1 MKSSIEVLKNV
12 FGYTTFRPGQER
24 VIEQV
29 LKGRNVLAVMP
40 TGAGKSMCYQ
50 IPALVNPGVTLVISP
65 LISLMKDQIDS
76 LKQNGI
82 NAAALN
88 SATPQEEVNPI
99 LRQAY
104 EGKIKLLYITPERL
118 AMDYFRY
125 QLNFLNISLVAVD
138 EAHCISQWGHDFRP
152 AYRQIMEGVKSIK
165 SQPNILAL
173 TATATPSVQK
183 DIADQLKIP
192 AENYV
197 ITSFARPNLS
207 FKVVDNPKNTNLYLL
222 DYIKKHPNQSGIVYA
237 STRKNVEELT
247 DYLAQNGILT
257 ASYHAGL
264 SNKERADVQDAFQFD
279 KVQVIVATNAFGM
292 GIDKRNVRF
301 VIHANSTPNLE
312 SYYQEAGRAGR
323 DGEPCE
329 GILIYHPKDIRL
341 YRWFIEQS
349 DLDDEYQKIQY
360 QKLAAITKYVNT
372 TECLQQFIV
381 RYFGQTCSPCG
392 KCSNCLGTFIEKD
405 ITAESKK
412 IISTIYELD
421 GRFGKNV
428 VADVVTGANNQR
440 MREIRA
446 SNFKNYGS
454 LKLGKRAALDLI
466 NYLISHNYLELTDTQ
481 YPVVHVTNLGW
492 DVLDDK
498 KQVSQKISKNIIK
511 SIQLT
516 NQISE
521 KENNLFLRL
530 KETRLE
536 LAKKQGIPAFYI
548 FSDKSLRDMALQKP
562 KTKTDFL
569 NISGVGQAK
578 LKAYGQIMLDTIR
591 KYLKEEID

>member
-1 MKSSIEVLKNV
+1 MKSLQVLKDV
-12 FGYTTFRPGQER
+12 FGYTTFRPGQEK
-24 VIEQV
+24 VIDLV
-29 LKGRNVLAVMP
+29 LKGENVLAVMP

-50 IPALVNPGVTLVISP
+50 IPALVNSGLTLVISP

-104 EGKIKLLYITPERL
+104 EGKIKLLYVTPERL

-125 QLNFLNISLVAVD
+125 QLNFLDISLVAVD

-152 AYRQIMEGVKSIK
+152 AYRQIMDGVKSIK
-165 SQPNILAL
+165 SNPNILAL

-183 DIADQLKIP
+183 DIAEQLQIP
-192 AENYV
+192 NKNYV

-222 DYIKKHPNQSGIVYA
+222 DYIKKHPNESGIIYA
-237 STRKNVEELT
+237 STRKHVEELT

-264 SNKERADVQDAFQFD
+264 SNEERSDVQDAFQFD

-323 DGEPCE
+323 DGERCE
-329 GILIYHPKDIRL
+329 GIMIYHPKDIRL

-349 DLDDEYQKIQY
+349 DLADEYQKIQY
-360 QKLAAITKYVNT
+360 QKLAMITKYVNT

-381 RYFGQTCSPCG
+381 SYFGQRCEPCG

-405 ITAESKK
+405 ITSESKS

-421 GRFGKNV
+421 GRFGKTV
-428 VADVVTGANNQR
+428 VADVVSGANNQR
-440 MREIRA
+440 MREIDAAHLRH
-446 SNFKNYGS
+446 YGS
-454 LKLGKRAALDLI
+454 LKIGKSRVINLI
-466 NYLISHNYLELTDTQ
+466 NYLISHNYSQLTDSQ

-492 DVLDDK
+492 DVLDNK
-498 KQVSQKISKNIIK
+498 KRVTQKISKKIEK
-511 SIQLT
+511 LSQT
-516 NQISE
+516 YNQIP
-521 KENNLFLRL
+521 KEENDLFVRL
-530 KETRLE
+530 KEVRLD

-548 FSDKSLRDMALQKP
+548 FSDKSLREMALQKP
-562 KTKTDFL
+562 KTQAEFL

-578 LKAYGQIMLDTIR
+578 LKSYGQIMLAAI
-591 KYLKEEID
+591 KNYLKEDAD

>member
-1 MKSSIEVLKNV
+1 MKSLQVLKDV
-12 FGYTTFRPGQER
+12 FGYTTFRPGQEK
-24 VIEQV
+24 VIDLV
-29 LKGRNVLAVMP
+29 LKGENVLAVMP

-50 IPALVNPGVTLVISP
+50 IPALVNSGLTLVISP
-65 LISLMKDQIDS
+65 LISLMKDQSDS

-104 EGKIKLLYITPERL
+104 EGKIKLLYVTPERL

-125 QLNFLNISLVAVD
+125 QLNFLDISLVAVD

-152 AYRQIMEGVKSIK
+152 AYRQIMDGVKSIK
-165 SQPNILAL
+165 SNPNILAL

-183 DIADQLKIP
+183 DIAEQLQIP
-192 AENYV
+192 NKNYV

-222 DYIKKHPNQSGIVYA
+222 DYIKKHPNESGIIYA
-237 STRKNVEELT
+237 STRKHVEELT

-264 SNKERADVQDAFQFD
+264 SNEERSDVQDAFQFD

-323 DGEPCE
+323 DGERCE
-329 GILIYHPKDIRL
+329 GIMIYHPKDIRL

-349 DLDDEYQKIQY
+349 DLADEYQKIQY
-360 QKLAAITKYVNT
+360 QKLAMITKYVNT

-381 RYFGQTCSPCG
+381 SYFGQRCEPCG

-405 ITAESKK
+405 ITSESKS

-421 GRFGKNV
+421 GRFGKTV
-428 VADVVTGANNQR
+428 VADVVSGANNQR
-440 MREIRA
+440 MREIDAAHLRH
-446 SNFKNYGS
+446 YGS
-454 LKLGKRAALDLI
+454 LKIGKSRVINLI
-466 NYLISHNYLELTDTQ
+466 NYLISHNYLQLTDSQ

-492 DVLDDK
+492 DVLDNK
-498 KQVSQKISKNIIK
+498 KRVTQKISKKIEK
-511 SIQLT
+511 LSQT
-516 NQISE
+516 YNQIP
-521 KENNLFLRL
+521 KEENDLFVRL
-530 KETRLE
+530 KEVRLD

-548 FSDKSLRDMALQKP
+548 FSDKSLREMALQKP
-562 KTKTDFL
+562 KTQAEFL

-578 LKAYGQIMLDTIR
+578 LKSYGQIMLAAI
-591 KYLKEEID
+591 KNYLKEDAD

>member
-1 MKSSIEVLKNV
+1 MKSSLEVLKDV
-12 FGYTTFRPGQER
+12 FGYTSFRPGQEE
-24 VIEQV
+24 VINQV
-29 LKGRNVLAVMP
+29 LNRKNILAVMP

-50 IPALVNPGVTLVISP
+50 IPALVNPGLTLVISP

-82 NAAALN
+82 SAAALN
-88 SATPQEEVNPI
+88 SATPQDEVNPI

-104 EGKIKLLYITPERL
+104 EGKIKLLYVTPERL
-118 AMDYFRY
+118 AMEYFRY
-125 QLNFLNISLVAVD
+125 QLNFLDISLVAVD

-152 AYRQIMEGVKSIK
+152 AYRQIMEGVNSIK
-165 SQPNILAL
+165 SKPNILAL

-183 DIADQLKIP
+183 DIAEQLHIP
-192 AENYV
+192 PENYV

-207 FKVVDNPKNTNLYLL
+207 FKVVDNPVNTELYLL
-222 DYIKKHPNQSGIVYA
+222 DYIKKHSKQSGIIYA

-279 KVQVIVATNAFGM
+279 KVQIIVATNAFGM
-292 GIDKRNVRF
+292 GIDKSNVRF

-349 DLDDEYQKIQY
+349 DLDDEYKKIQY
-360 QKLAAITKYVNT
+360 QKLAMITRYVNT

-381 RYFGQTCSPCG
+381 SYFGQNCNPCG

-405 ITAESKK
+405 ITNDSKN
-412 IISTIYELD
+412 IISAIYELD
-421 GRFGKNV
+421 SRFGKTV
-428 VADVVTGANNQR
+428 IADVVTGAKNQR
-440 MREIRA
+440 MNEIHA
-446 SNFKNYGS
+446 QNLKHYDS
-454 LKLGKRAALDLI
+454 LKRSKKSVIDLI
-466 NYLISHNYLELTDTQ
+466 NFLISHNYLTLTDSQ
-481 YPVVHVTNLGW
+481 YPVVHVTNSGW

-498 KQVSQKISKNIIK
+498 KKVIQKTSKNTK
-511 SIQLT
+511 AP
-516 NQISE
+516 
-521 KENNLFLRL
+521 KELLIPL
-530 KETRLE
+530 K
-536 LAKKQGIPAFYI
+536 KKMTYSCA
-548 FSDKSLRDMALQKP
+548 
-562 KTKTDFL
+562 
-569 NISGVGQAK
+569 
-578 LKAYGQIMLDTIR
+578 
-591 KYLKEEID
+591 

>member
-1 MKSSIEVLKNV
+1 MKSLQVLKDV
-12 FGYTTFRPGQER
+12 FGYTTFRPGQEK
-24 VIEQV
+24 VIDLV
-29 LKGRNVLAVMP
+29 LKGENVLAVMP

-50 IPALVNPGVTLVISP
+50 IPALVNFGLTLVISP

-104 EGKIKLLYITPERL
+104 EGKIKLLYVTPERL

-125 QLNFLNISLVAVD
+125 QLNFLDISLVAVD

-152 AYRQIMEGVKSIK
+152 AYRQIMDGVKSIK
-165 SQPNILAL
+165 SNPNILAL

-183 DIADQLKIP
+183 DIAEQLQIP
-192 AENYV
+192 NKNYV

-222 DYIKKHPNQSGIVYA
+222 DYIKKHPNESGIIYA
-237 STRKNVEELT
+237 STRKHVEELT

-264 SNKERADVQDAFQFD
+264 SNEERSDVQDAFQFD

-323 DGEPCE
+323 DGERCE
-329 GILIYHPKDIRL
+329 GIMIYHPKDIRL

-349 DLDDEYQKIQY
+349 DLADEYQKIQY
-360 QKLAAITKYVNT
+360 QKLAMITKYVNT

-381 RYFGQTCSPCG
+381 SYFGQRCEPCG

-405 ITAESKK
+405 ITSESKS

-421 GRFGKNV
+421 GRFGKTV
-428 VADVVTGANNQR
+428 VADVVSGANNQR
-440 MREIRA
+440 MREIDAAHLRH
-446 SNFKNYGS
+446 YGS
-454 LKLGKRAALDLI
+454 LKIGKSRVINLI
-466 NYLISHNYLELTDTQ
+466 NYLISHNYLQLTDSQ

-492 DVLDDK
+492 DVLDNK
-498 KQVSQKISKNIIK
+498 KRVTQKISKKIEK
-511 SIQLT
+511 LSQT
-516 NQISE
+516 YNQIP
-521 KENNLFLRL
+521 KEENDLFVRL
-530 KETRLE
+530 KEVRLD

-548 FSDKSLRDMALQKP
+548 FSDKSLREMALQKP
-562 KTKTDFL
+562 KTQAEFL

-578 LKAYGQIMLDTIR
+578 LKSYGQIMLAAI
-591 KYLKEEID
+591 KNYLKEDAD

>member
-1 MKSSIEVLKNV
+1 MKSLQVLKDV
-12 FGYTTFRPGQER
+12 FGYTTFRPGQEK
-24 VIEQV
+24 VIDLV
-29 LKGRNVLAVMP
+29 LKGENVLAVMP

-50 IPALVNPGVTLVISP
+50 IPALVNSGLTLVISP

-104 EGKIKLLYITPERL
+104 EGKIKLLYVTPERL
-118 AMDYFRY
+118 TMDYFRY
-125 QLNFLNISLVAVD
+125 QLNFLDISLVAVD

-152 AYRQIMEGVKSIK
+152 AYRQIMDGVKSIK
-165 SQPNILAL
+165 SNPNILAL

-183 DIADQLKIP
+183 DIAEQLQIP
-192 AENYV
+192 NKNYV

-222 DYIKKHPNQSGIVYA
+222 DYIKKHPNESGIIYA
-237 STRKNVEELT
+237 STRKHVEELT

-264 SNKERADVQDAFQFD
+264 SNEERSDVQDAFQFD

-312 SYYQEAGRAGR
+312 SYYREAGRAGR
-323 DGEPCE
+323 DGERCE
-329 GILIYHPKDIRL
+329 GIMIYHPKDIRL
-341 YRWFIEQS
+341 YRCFIEQS
-349 DLDDEYQKIQY
+349 DLADEYQKIQY
-360 QKLAAITKYVNT
+360 QKLAMITKYVNT

-381 RYFGQTCSPCG
+381 SYFGQRCEPCG

-405 ITAESKK
+405 ITSESKS

-421 GRFGKNV
+421 GRFGKTV
-428 VADVVTGANNQR
+428 VADVVLGANNQR
-440 MREIRA
+440 MREIDAAHLRH
-446 SNFKNYGS
+446 YGS
-454 LKLGKRAALDLI
+454 LKIGKSRVINLI
-466 NYLISHNYLELTDTQ
+466 NYLISHNYLQLTDSQ

-492 DVLDDK
+492 DVLDNK
-498 KQVSQKISKNIIK
+498 KRVTQKISKKIEK
-511 SIQLT
+511 LSQT
-516 NQISE
+516 YNQIP
-521 KENNLFLRL
+521 KEENDLFVRL
-530 KETRLE
+530 KEVRLD

-548 FSDKSLRDMALQKP
+548 FSDKSLREMALQKP
-562 KTKTDFL
+562 KTQAEFL

-578 LKAYGQIMLDTIR
+578 LKSYGQIMLAAI
-591 KYLKEEID
+591 KNYLKEDAD

>member
-1 MKSSIEVLKNV
+1 MKSLQVLKDV
-12 FGYTTFRPGQER
+12 FGYTTFRPGQEK
-24 VIEQV
+24 VIDLV
-29 LKGRNVLAVMP
+29 LKGENVLAVMP

-50 IPALVNPGVTLVISP
+50 ITALVNSGLTLVISP

-88 SATPQEEVNPI
+88 SVTPQEEVNPI

-104 EGKIKLLYITPERL
+104 EGKIKLLYVTPERL

-125 QLNFLNISLVAVD
+125 QLNFLDISLVAVD

-152 AYRQIMEGVKSIK
+152 AYRQIMDGVKSIK
-165 SQPNILAL
+165 SNPNILAL

-183 DIADQLKIP
+183 DIAEQLQIP
-192 AENYV
+192 NKNYV

-222 DYIKKHPNQSGIVYA
+222 DYIKKHPNESGIIYA
-237 STRKNVEELT
+237 STRKHVEELT

-264 SNKERADVQDAFQFD
+264 SNEERSDVQDAFQFD

-323 DGEPCE
+323 DGERCE
-329 GILIYHPKDIRL
+329 GIMIYHPKDIRL

-349 DLDDEYQKIQY
+349 DLADEYQKIQY
-360 QKLAAITKYVNT
+360 QKLAMITKYVNT

-381 RYFGQTCSPCG
+381 SYFGQRCEPCG

-405 ITAESKK
+405 ITSESKS

-421 GRFGKNV
+421 GRFGKTV
-428 VADVVTGANNQR
+428 VADVVSGANNQR
-440 MREIRA
+440 MREIDAAHLRH
-446 SNFKNYGS
+446 YGS
-454 LKLGKRAALDLI
+454 LKIGKSRVINLI
-466 NYLISHNYLELTDTQ
+466 NYLISHNYLQLTDSQ

-492 DVLDDK
+492 DVLDNK
-498 KQVSQKISKNIIK
+498 KRVTQKISKKIEK
-511 SIQLT
+511 LSQT
-516 NQISE
+516 YNQIP
-521 KENNLFLRL
+521 KEENDLFVRL
-530 KETRLE
+530 KEVRLD

-548 FSDKSLRDMALQKP
+548 FSDKSLREMALQKP
-562 KTKTDFL
+562 KTQAEFL

-578 LKAYGQIMLDTIR
+578 LKSYGQIMLAAI
-591 KYLKEEID
+591 KNYLKEDAD

>member
-1 MKSSIEVLKNV
+1 MKSLQVLKDV
-12 FGYTTFRPGQER
+12 FGYTTFRPGQEK
-24 VIEQV
+24 VIDLV
-29 LKGRNVLAVMP
+29 LKGENVLAVMP

-50 IPALVNPGVTLVISP
+50 IPALVNTGLTLVISP

-104 EGKIKLLYITPERL
+104 EGKIKLLYVTPERL

-125 QLNFLNISLVAVD
+125 QLNFLDISLVAVD

-152 AYRQIMEGVKSIK
+152 AYRQIMDGVKSIK
-165 SQPNILAL
+165 SNPNILAL

-183 DIADQLKIP
+183 DIAEQLQIP
-192 AENYV
+192 NKNYV

-222 DYIKKHPNQSGIVYA
+222 DYIKKHPNESGIIYA
-237 STRKNVEELT
+237 STRKHVEELT

-264 SNKERADVQDAFQFD
+264 SNEERSDVQDAFQFD

-323 DGEPCE
+323 DGERCE

-349 DLDDEYQKIQY
+349 DLADEYQKIQY
-360 QKLAAITKYVNT
+360 QKLAMITKYVNT

-381 RYFGQTCSPCG
+381 SYFGQRCDPCG
-392 KCSNCLGTFIEKD
+392 KCSNCLGSFIEKD
-405 ITAESKK
+405 ITSESKS
-412 IISTIYELD
+412 IIATIYELD
-421 GRFGKNV
+421 GRFGKTV
-428 VADVVTGANNQR
+428 VADVVSGANNQR
-440 MREIRA
+440 MREIDAAHLRH
-446 SNFKNYGS
+446 YGS
-454 LKLGKRAALDLI
+454 LKIGKSRVINLI
-466 NYLISHNYLELTDTQ
+466 NYLISHNYLQLTDSQ

-492 DVLDDK
+492 DVLDNK
-498 KQVSQKISKNIIK
+498 KRVTQKISKKIEK
-511 SIQLT
+511 LSQT
-516 NQISE
+516 YNQIP
-521 KENNLFLRL
+521 KEENDLFVRL
-530 KETRLE
+530 KEVRLD
-536 LAKKQGIPAFYI
+536 LAKKQGILAFYI
-548 FSDKSLRDMALQKP
+548 FSDKSLREMALQKP
-562 KTKTDFL
+562 KTKAEFL

-578 LKAYGQIMLDTIR
+578 LKSYGQIMLAAI
-591 KYLKEEID
+591 KNYLKEDAD

>member
-1 MKSSIEVLKNV
+1 MKSLQVLKDV
-12 FGYTTFRPGQER
+12 FGYTTFRPGQEK
-24 VIEQV
+24 VVDLV
-29 LKGRNVLAVMP
+29 LKGENVLAVMP

-50 IPALVNPGVTLVISP
+50 IPALVNSGLTLVISP

-104 EGKIKLLYITPERL
+104 EGKIKLLYVTPERL

-125 QLNFLNISLVAVD
+125 QLNFLDISLVAVD

-152 AYRQIMEGVKSIK
+152 AYRQIMDGVKSIK
-165 SQPNILAL
+165 SNPNILAL

-183 DIADQLKIP
+183 DIAEQLQIP
-192 AENYV
+192 NKNYV

-222 DYIKKHPNQSGIVYA
+222 DYIKKHPNESGIIYA
-237 STRKNVEELT
+237 STRKHVEELT

-264 SNKERADVQDAFQFD
+264 SNEERSDVQDAFQFD

-323 DGEPCE
+323 DGERCE
-329 GILIYHPKDIRL
+329 GIMIYHPKDIRL

-349 DLDDEYQKIQY
+349 DLADEYQKIQY
-360 QKLAAITKYVNT
+360 QKLAMITKYVNT

-381 RYFGQTCSPCG
+381 SYFGQRCEPCG

-405 ITAESKK
+405 ITSESKS

-421 GRFGKNV
+421 GRFGKTV
-428 VADVVTGANNQR
+428 VADVVSGANNQR
-440 MREIRA
+440 MREIDAAHLRH
-446 SNFKNYGS
+446 YGS
-454 LKLGKRAALDLI
+454 LKIGKSRVINLI
-466 NYLISHNYLELTDTQ
+466 NYLISHNYLQLTDSQ

-492 DVLDDK
+492 DVLDNK
-498 KQVSQKISKNIIK
+498 KRVTQKISKKIEK
-511 SIQLT
+511 LSQT
-516 NQISE
+516 YNQIP
-521 KENNLFLRL
+521 KEENDLFVRL
-530 KETRLE
+530 KEVRLD

-548 FSDKSLRDMALQKP
+548 FSDKSLREMALQKP
-562 KTKTDFL
+562 KTQAEFL

-578 LKAYGQIMLDTIR
+578 LKSYGQIMLAAI
-591 KYLKEEID
+591 KNYLKEDAD

>member
-1 MKSSIEVLKNV
+1 MKSLQVLKDV
-12 FGYTTFRPGQER
+12 FGYTTFRPGQEK
-24 VIEQV
+24 VIDLV
-29 LKGRNVLAVMP
+29 LKGENVLAVMP

-50 IPALVNPGVTLVISP
+50 IPALVNSGLTLVISP

-104 EGKIKLLYITPERL
+104 EGKIKLLYVTPERL

-125 QLNFLNISLVAVD
+125 QLNFLDISLVAVD

-152 AYRQIMEGVKSIK
+152 AYRQIMDGVKSIK
-165 SQPNILAL
+165 SNPNILAL

-183 DIADQLKIP
+183 DIAEQLQIP
-192 AENYV
+192 NKNYV

-222 DYIKKHPNQSGIVYA
+222 DYIKKHPNESGIIYA
-237 STRKNVEELT
+237 STRKHVEELT

-264 SNKERADVQDAFQFD
+264 SNEERSDVQDAFQFD

-323 DGEPCE
+323 DGERCE

-349 DLDDEYQKIQY
+349 DLADEYQKIQY
-360 QKLAAITKYVNT
+360 QKLAMITKYVNT

-381 RYFGQTCSPCG
+381 SYFGQRCDPCG
-392 KCSNCLGTFIEKD
+392 KCSNCLGSFIEKD
-405 ITAESKK
+405 ITSESKS
-412 IISTIYELD
+412 IIATIYELD
-421 GRFGKNV
+421 GRFGKTV
-428 VADVVTGANNQR
+428 VADVVSGANNQR
-440 MREIRA
+440 TREIDAAHLRH
-446 SNFKNYGS
+446 YGS
-454 LKLGKRAALDLI
+454 LKIGKSRVINLI
-466 NYLISHNYLELTDTQ
+466 NYLISHNYLQLTDSQ

-492 DVLDDK
+492 DVLDNK
-498 KQVSQKISKNIIK
+498 KRVTQKISKKIEK
-511 SIQLT
+511 LSQT
-516 NQISE
+516 YNQIP
-521 KENNLFLRL
+521 KEENDLFVRL
-530 KETRLE
+530 KEVRLD

-548 FSDKSLRDMALQKP
+548 FSDKSLREMALQKP
-562 KTKTDFL
+562 KTKAEFL

-578 LKAYGQIMLDTIR
+578 LKSYGQIMLAAI
-591 KYLKEEID
+591 KNYLKEDAD

>member
-1 MKSSIEVLKNV
+1 MKSLQVLKDV
-12 FGYTTFRPGQER
+12 FGYTTFRPGQEK
-24 VIEQV
+24 VIDLV
-29 LKGRNVLAVMP
+29 LKGENVLAVMP

-50 IPALVNPGVTLVISP
+50 IPALVNSGLTLVISP

-104 EGKIKLLYITPERL
+104 EGKIKLLYVTPERL

-125 QLNFLNISLVAVD
+125 QLNFLDISLVAVD

-152 AYRQIMEGVKSIK
+152 AYRQIMDGVKSIK
-165 SQPNILAL
+165 SNPNILAL

-183 DIADQLKIP
+183 DIAEQLQIP
-192 AENYV
+192 NKNYV

-222 DYIKKHPNQSGIVYA
+222 DYIKKHPNESGIIYA
-237 STRKNVEELT
+237 STRKHVEELT

-264 SNKERADVQDAFQFD
+264 SNEERSDVQDAFQFD

-323 DGEPCE
+323 DGERCE
-329 GILIYHPKDIRL
+329 GIMIYHPKDIRL
-341 YRWFIEQS
+341 YRCFIEQS
-349 DLDDEYQKIQY
+349 DLADEYQKIQY
-360 QKLAAITKYVNT
+360 QKLAMITKYVNT

-381 RYFGQTCSPCG
+381 SYFGQRCEPCG

-405 ITAESKK
+405 ITSESKS

-421 GRFGKNV
+421 GRFGKTV
-428 VADVVTGANNQR
+428 VADVVLGANNQR
-440 MREIRA
+440 MREIDAAHLRH
-446 SNFKNYGS
+446 YGS
-454 LKLGKRAALDLI
+454 LKIGKSRVINLI
-466 NYLISHNYLELTDTQ
+466 NYLISHNYLQLTDSQ

-492 DVLDDK
+492 DVLDNK
-498 KQVSQKISKNIIK
+498 KRVTQKISKKIEK
-511 SIQLT
+511 LSQT
-516 NQISE
+516 YNQIP
-521 KENNLFLRL
+521 KEENDLFVRL
-530 KETRLE
+530 KEVRLD

-548 FSDKSLRDMALQKP
+548 FSDKSLREMALQKP
-562 KTKTDFL
+562 KTQAEFL

-578 LKAYGQIMLDTIR
+578 LKAYGQIMLAAI
-591 KYLKEEID
+591 KNYLKEDAD

>member
-1 MKSSIEVLKNV
+1 MKSLQVLKDV
-12 FGYTTFRPGQER
+12 FGYTTFRPGQEK
-24 VIEQV
+24 VIDLV
-29 LKGRNVLAVMP
+29 LKGENVLAVMP

-50 IPALVNPGVTLVISP
+50 IPALVNTGLTLVISP

-104 EGKIKLLYITPERL
+104 EGKIKLLYVTPERL

-125 QLNFLNISLVAVD
+125 QLNFLDISLVAVD

-152 AYRQIMEGVKSIK
+152 AYRQIMDGVKSIK
-165 SQPNILAL
+165 SNPNILAL

-183 DIADQLKIP
+183 DIAEQLQIP
-192 AENYV
+192 NKNYV

-222 DYIKKHPNQSGIVYA
+222 DYIKKHPNESGIIYA
-237 STRKNVEELT
+237 STRKHVEELT

-264 SNKERADVQDAFQFD
+264 SNEERSDVQDAFQFD

-323 DGEPCE
+323 DGERCE

-349 DLDDEYQKIQY
+349 DLADEYQKIQY
-360 QKLAAITKYVNT
+360 QKLAMITKYVNT

-381 RYFGQTCSPCG
+381 SYFGQRCDPCG
-392 KCSNCLGTFIEKD
+392 KCSNCLGSFIEKD
-405 ITAESKK
+405 ITSESKS
-412 IISTIYELD
+412 IIATIYELD
-421 GRFGKNV
+421 GRFGKTV
-428 VADVVTGANNQR
+428 VADVVSGANNQR
-440 MREIRA
+440 TREIDAAHLRH
-446 SNFKNYGS
+446 YGS
-454 LKLGKRAALDLI
+454 LKIGKSRVINLI
-466 NYLISHNYLELTDTQ
+466 NYLISHNYLQLTDSQ

-492 DVLDDK
+492 DVLDNK
-498 KQVSQKISKNIIK
+498 KRVTQKISKKIEK
-511 SIQLT
+511 LSQT
-516 NQISE
+516 YNQIP
-521 KENNLFLRL
+521 KEENDLFVRL
-530 KETRLE
+530 KEVRLD

-548 FSDKSLRDMALQKP
+548 FSDKSLREMALQKP
-562 KTKTDFL
+562 KTKAEFL

-578 LKAYGQIMLDTIR
+578 LKSYGQIMLAAI
-591 KYLKEEID
+591 KNYLKEDAD

>member
-1 MKSSIEVLKNV
+1 MKDV
-12 FGYTTFRPGQER
+12 FGYTTFRPGQEK
-24 VIEQV
+24 VIDLV
-29 LKGRNVLAVMP
+29 LKGENVLAVMP

-50 IPALVNPGVTLVISP
+50 IPALVNSGLTLVISP

-104 EGKIKLLYITPERL
+104 EGKIKLLYVTPERL

-125 QLNFLNISLVAVD
+125 QLNFLDISLVAVD

-152 AYRQIMEGVKSIK
+152 AYRQIMDGVKSIK
-165 SQPNILAL
+165 SNPNILAL

-183 DIADQLKIP
+183 DIAEQLQIP
-192 AENYV
+192 NKNYV

-222 DYIKKHPNQSGIVYA
+222 DYIKKHPNESGIIYA
-237 STRKNVEELT
+237 STRKHVEELT

-264 SNKERADVQDAFQFD
+264 SNEERSDVQDAFQFD

-323 DGEPCE
+323 DGERCE
-329 GILIYHPKDIRL
+329 GIMIYHPKDIRL

-349 DLDDEYQKIQY
+349 DLADEYQKIQY
-360 QKLAAITKYVNT
+360 QKLAMITKYVNT

-381 RYFGQTCSPCG
+381 SYFGQRCEPCG

-405 ITAESKK
+405 ITSESKS

-421 GRFGKNV
+421 GRFGKTV
-428 VADVVTGANNQR
+428 VADVVSGANNQR
-440 MREIRA
+440 MREIDAAHLRH
-446 SNFKNYGS
+446 YGS
-454 LKLGKRAALDLI
+454 LKIGKSRVINLI
-466 NYLISHNYLELTDTQ
+466 NYLISHNYLQLTDSQ

-492 DVLDDK
+492 DVLDNK
-498 KQVSQKISKNIIK
+498 KRVTQKISKKIEK
-511 SIQLT
+511 LSQT
-516 NQISE
+516 YNQIP
-521 KENNLFLRL
+521 KEENDLFVRL
-530 KETRLE
+530 KEVRLD

-548 FSDKSLRDMALQKP
+548 FSDKSLREMALQKP
-562 KTKTDFL
+562 KTQAEFL

-578 LKAYGQIMLDTIR
+578 LKSYGQIMLAAI
-591 KYLKEEID
+591 KNYLKEDAD

>member
-1 MKSSIEVLKNV
+1 MKSLQVLKDV
-12 FGYTTFRPGQER
+12 FGYTTFRPGQEK
-24 VIEQV
+24 VIDLV
-29 LKGRNVLAVMP
+29 LKGENVLAVMP

-50 IPALVNPGVTLVISP
+50 IPALVNSGLTLVISP

-104 EGKIKLLYITPERL
+104 EGKIKLLYVTPERL
-118 AMDYFRY
+118 TMDYFRY
-125 QLNFLNISLVAVD
+125 QLNFLDISLVAVD

-152 AYRQIMEGVKSIK
+152 AYRQIMDGVKSIK
-165 SQPNILAL
+165 SNPNILAL

-183 DIADQLKIP
+183 DIAEQLQIP
-192 AENYV
+192 NKNYV

-222 DYIKKHPNQSGIVYA
+222 DYIKKHPNESGIIYA
-237 STRKNVEELT
+237 STRKHVEELT

-264 SNKERADVQDAFQFD
+264 SNEERSDVQDAFQFD

-323 DGEPCE
+323 DGERCE
-329 GILIYHPKDIRL
+329 GIMIYHPKDIRL
-341 YRWFIEQS
+341 YRCFIEQS
-349 DLDDEYQKIQY
+349 DLADEYQKIQY
-360 QKLAAITKYVNT
+360 QKLAMITKYVNT

-381 RYFGQTCSPCG
+381 SYFGQRCEPCG

-405 ITAESKK
+405 ITSESKS

-421 GRFGKNV
+421 GRFGKTV
-428 VADVVTGANNQR
+428 VADVVLGANNQR
-440 MREIRA
+440 MREIDAAHLRH
-446 SNFKNYGS
+446 YGS
-454 LKLGKRAALDLI
+454 LKIGKSRVINLI
-466 NYLISHNYLELTDTQ
+466 NYLISHNYLQLTDSQ

-492 DVLDDK
+492 DVLDNK
-498 KQVSQKISKNIIK
+498 KRVTQKISKKIEK
-511 SIQLT
+511 LSQT
-516 NQISE
+516 YNQIL
-521 KENNLFLRL
+521 KEENDLFVRL
-530 KETRLE
+530 KEVRLD

-548 FSDKSLRDMALQKP
+548 FSDKSLREMALQKP
-562 KTKTDFL
+562 KTQAEFL

-578 LKAYGQIMLDTIR
+578 LKSYGQIMLAAI
-591 KYLKEEID
+591 KNYLKEDAD

>member
-1 MKSSIEVLKNV
+1 MKSLQVLKDV
-12 FGYTTFRPGQER
+12 FGYTTFRPGQEK
-24 VIEQV
+24 VIDLV
-29 LKGRNVLAVMP
+29 LKGENVLAVMP

-50 IPALVNPGVTLVISP
+50 IPALVNSGLTLVISP

-104 EGKIKLLYITPERL
+104 EGKIKLLYVTPERL

-125 QLNFLNISLVAVD
+125 QLNFLDISLVAVD

-152 AYRQIMEGVKSIK
+152 AYRQIMDGVKSIK
-165 SQPNILAL
+165 SNPNILAL

-183 DIADQLKIP
+183 DIAEQLQIP
-192 AENYV
+192 NKNYV

-222 DYIKKHPNQSGIVYA
+222 DYIKKHPNESGIIYA
-237 STRKNVEELT
+237 STRKHVEELT

-264 SNKERADVQDAFQFD
+264 SNEERSDVQDAFQFD
-279 KVQVIVATNAFGM
+279 KVQVIVATKAFGM

-323 DGEPCE
+323 DGERCE
-329 GILIYHPKDIRL
+329 GIMIYHPKDIRL

-349 DLDDEYQKIQY
+349 DLADEYQKIQY
-360 QKLAAITKYVNT
+360 QKLAMITKYVNT

-381 RYFGQTCSPCG
+381 SYFGQRCEPCG

-405 ITAESKK
+405 ITSESKS

-421 GRFGKNV
+421 GRFGKTV
-428 VADVVTGANNQR
+428 VADVVSGANNQR
-440 MREIRA
+440 MREIDAAHLRH
-446 SNFKNYGS
+446 YGS
-454 LKLGKRAALDLI
+454 LKIGKSRVINLI
-466 NYLISHNYLELTDTQ
+466 NYLISHNYLQLTDSQ

-492 DVLDDK
+492 DVLDNK
-498 KQVSQKISKNIIK
+498 KRVTQKISKKIEK
-511 SIQLT
+511 LSQT
-516 NQISE
+516 YNQIP
-521 KENNLFLRL
+521 KEENDLFVRL
-530 KETRLE
+530 KEVRLD
-536 LAKKQGIPAFYI
+536 LAKKLVSPVF
-548 FSDKSLRDMALQKP
+548 
-562 KTKTDFL
+562 
-569 NISGVGQAK
+569 
-578 LKAYGQIMLDTIR
+578 
-591 KYLKEEID
+591 

>member
-1 MKSSIEVLKNV
+1 MKSLQVLKDV
-12 FGYTTFRPGQER
+12 FGYTTFRPGQEK
-24 VIEQV
+24 VIDLV
-29 LKGRNVLAVMP
+29 LKGKNVLAVMP

-50 IPALVNPGVTLVISP
+50 IPALVNSGLTLVISP

-104 EGKIKLLYITPERL
+104 EGKIKLLYVTPERL

-125 QLNFLNISLVAVD
+125 QLNFLDISLVAVD

-152 AYRQIMEGVKSIK
+152 AYRQIMDGVKSIK
-165 SQPNILAL
+165 SNPNILAL

-183 DIADQLKIP
+183 DIAEQLQIP
-192 AENYV
+192 NKNYV

-222 DYIKKHPNQSGIVYA
+222 DYIKKHPNESGIIYA
-237 STRKNVEELT
+237 STRKHVEELT

-264 SNKERADVQDAFQFD
+264 SNEERSDVQDAFQFD

-323 DGEPCE
+323 DGERCE
-329 GILIYHPKDIRL
+329 GILIYHPKNIRL

-349 DLDDEYQKIQY
+349 DLADEYQKIQY
-360 QKLAAITKYVNT
+360 QKLAMITKYVNT

-381 RYFGQTCSPCG
+381 SYFGQRCDPCG
-392 KCSNCLGTFIEKD
+392 KCSNCLGSFIEKD
-405 ITAESKK
+405 ITSESKS
-412 IISTIYELD
+412 IIATIYELD
-421 GRFGKNV
+421 GRFGKTV
-428 VADVVTGANNQR
+428 VADVVSGANNQR
-440 MREIRA
+440 MREIDAAHLRH
-446 SNFKNYGS
+446 YGS
-454 LKLGKRAALDLI
+454 LKIGKSRVINLI
-466 NYLISHNYLELTDTQ
+466 NYLISHNYLQLTDSQ

-492 DVLDDK
+492 DVLDNK
-498 KQVSQKISKNIIK
+498 KRVTQKISKKIEK
-511 SIQLT
+511 LSQT
-516 NQISE
+516 YNQIP
-521 KENNLFLRL
+521 KEENDLFVRL
-530 KETRLE
+530 KEVRLD

-548 FSDKSLRDMALQKP
+548 FSDKSLREMALQKP
-562 KTKTDFL
+562 KTQAEFL

-578 LKAYGQIMLDTIR
+578 LKFYGQIMLAAI
-591 KYLKEEID
+591 KNYLKEDAD

>member
-1 MKSSIEVLKNV
+1 MKSLQVLKDV
-12 FGYTTFRPGQER
+12 FGYTTFRPGQEK
-24 VIEQV
+24 VIDLV
-29 LKGRNVLAVMP
+29 LKGENVLAVMP

-50 IPALVNPGVTLVISP
+50 IPALVNTGLTLVISP

-104 EGKIKLLYITPERL
+104 EGKIKLLYVTPERL

-125 QLNFLNISLVAVD
+125 QLNFLDISLVAVD

-152 AYRQIMEGVKSIK
+152 AYRQIMDGVKSIK
-165 SQPNILAL
+165 SNPNILAL

-183 DIADQLKIP
+183 DIAEQLQIP
-192 AENYV
+192 NKNYV

-222 DYIKKHPNQSGIVYA
+222 DYIKKQPNESGIIYA
-237 STRKNVEELT
+237 STRKHVEELT

-264 SNKERADVQDAFQFD
+264 SNEERSDVQDAFQFD

-323 DGEPCE
+323 DGERCE

-349 DLDDEYQKIQY
+349 DLADEYQKIQY
-360 QKLAAITKYVNT
+360 QKLAMITKYVNT

-381 RYFGQTCSPCG
+381 SYFGQRCDPCG
-392 KCSNCLGTFIEKD
+392 KCSNCLGSFIEKD
-405 ITAESKK
+405 ITSESKS
-412 IISTIYELD
+412 IIATIYELD
-421 GRFGKNV
+421 GRFGKTV
-428 VADVVTGANNQR
+428 VADVVSGANNQR
-440 MREIRA
+440 MREIDAAHLRH
-446 SNFKNYGS
+446 YGS
-454 LKLGKRAALDLI
+454 LKIGKSRVINLI
-466 NYLISHNYLELTDTQ
+466 NYLISHNYLQLTDSQ

-492 DVLDDK
+492 DVLDNK
-498 KQVSQKISKNIIK
+498 KRVTQKISKKIEK
-511 SIQLT
+511 LSQT
-516 NQISE
+516 YNQIP
-521 KENNLFLRL
+521 KEENDLFVRL
-530 KETRLE
+530 KEVRLD

-548 FSDKSLRDMALQKP
+548 FSDKSLREMALQKP
-562 KTKTDFL
+562 KTKAEFL

-578 LKAYGQIMLDTIR
+578 LKSYGQIMLAAI
-591 KYLKEEID
+591 KNYLKEDAD

>member
-1 MKSSIEVLKNV
+1 MKSLQVLKDV
-12 FGYTTFRPGQER
+12 FGYTTFRPGQEK
-24 VIEQV
+24 VIDLV
-29 LKGRNVLAVMP
+29 LKGKNVLAVMP

-50 IPALVNPGVTLVISP
+50 IPALVNSGLTLVISP

-104 EGKIKLLYITPERL
+104 EGKIKLLYVTPERL

-125 QLNFLNISLVAVD
+125 QLNFLDISLVAVD

-152 AYRQIMEGVKSIK
+152 AYRQIMDGVKSIK
-165 SQPNILAL
+165 SNPNILAL

-183 DIADQLKIP
+183 DIAEQLQIP
-192 AENYV
+192 NKNYV

-222 DYIKKHPNQSGIVYA
+222 DYIKKHPNESGIIYA
-237 STRKNVEELT
+237 STRKHVEELT

-264 SNKERADVQDAFQFD
+264 SNEERSDVQDAFQFD
-279 KVQVIVATNAFGM
+279 KVQVVVATNAFGM

-349 DLDDEYQKIQY
+349 DLADEYQKIQY
-360 QKLAAITKYVNT
+360 QKLAMISKYVNT

-381 RYFGQTCSPCG
+381 SYFGQSCDPCG
-392 KCSNCLGTFIEKD
+392 KCSNCLGSFIEKD
-405 ITAESKK
+405 ITSESKS
-412 IISTIYELD
+412 IIATIYELD
-421 GRFGKNV
+421 GRFGKTV
-428 VADVVTGANNQR
+428 VADVVSGANNQR
-440 MREIRA
+440 MREIDAAHLRH
-446 SNFKNYGS
+446 YGS
-454 LKLGKRAALDLI
+454 LKIGKVINLI
-466 NYLISHNYLELTDTQ
+466 NYLISHNYLQLTDSQ

-492 DVLDDK
+492 DVLDNK
-498 KQVSQKISKNIIK
+498 KRVTQKISKKIEK
-511 SIQLT
+511 LSQT
-516 NQISE
+516 YNQIP
-521 KENNLFLRL
+521 KEENDLFVRL
-530 KETRLE
+530 KEVRLD

-548 FSDKSLRDMALQKP
+548 FSDKSLREMALQKP
-562 KTKTDFL
+562 KTQAEFL

-578 LKAYGQIMLDTIR
+578 LKSYGQIMLAAI
-591 KYLKEEID
+591 KNYLKEDAD

>member
-1 MKSSIEVLKNV
+1 MKSLQVLKDV
-12 FGYTTFRPGQER
+12 FGYTTFRPGQEK
-24 VIEQV
+24 VIDLV
-29 LKGRNVLAVMP
+29 LKGENVLAVMP

-50 IPALVNPGVTLVISP
+50 IPALVNSGLTLVISP

-104 EGKIKLLYITPERL
+104 EGKIKLLYVTPERL

-125 QLNFLNISLVAVD
+125 QLNFLDISLVAVD

-152 AYRQIMEGVKSIK
+152 AYRQIMDGVKSIK
-165 SQPNILAL
+165 SNPNILAL

-183 DIADQLKIP
+183 DIAEQLQIP
-192 AENYV
+192 NKNYV

-222 DYIKKHPNQSGIVYA
+222 DYIKKHPNESGIIYA
-237 STRKNVEELT
+237 STRKHVEELT

-264 SNKERADVQDAFQFD
+264 SNEERSDVQDAFQFD

-323 DGEPCE
+323 DGERCE

-349 DLDDEYQKIQY
+349 DLADEYQKIQY
-360 QKLAAITKYVNT
+360 QKLAMITKYVNT

-381 RYFGQTCSPCG
+381 SYFGQRCDPCG

-405 ITAESKK
+405 ITSESKS

-421 GRFGKNV
+421 GRFGKTV
-428 VADVVTGANNQR
+428 VADVVSGANNQR
-440 MREIRA
+440 MREIDAAHLRH
-446 SNFKNYGS
+446 YGS
-454 LKLGKRAALDLI
+454 LKIGKSRVINLI
-466 NYLISHNYLELTDTQ
+466 NYLISHNYLQLTDSQ

-492 DVLDDK
+492 DVLDNK
-498 KQVSQKISKNIIK
+498 KRVTQKISKKIEK
-511 SIQLT
+511 LSQT
-516 NQISE
+516 YNQIP
-521 KENNLFLRL
+521 KEENDLFVRL
-530 KETRLE
+530 KEVRLD

-548 FSDKSLRDMALQKP
+548 FSDKSLREMALQKP
-562 KTKTDFL
+562 KTQAEFL

-578 LKAYGQIMLDTIR
+578 LKSYGQIMLAAI
-591 KYLKEEID
+591 KNYLKEDAY

>member
-1 MKSSIEVLKNV
+1 MKSLQVLRDV
-12 FGYTTFRPGQER
+12 FGYTTFRPGQEK
-24 VIEQV
+24 VIDLV
-29 LKGRNVLAVMP
+29 LKGENVLAVMP

-50 IPALVNPGVTLVISP
+50 IPALVNSGLTLVISP

-104 EGKIKLLYITPERL
+104 EGKIKLLYVTPERL

-125 QLNFLNISLVAVD
+125 QLNFLDISLVAVD

-152 AYRQIMEGVKSIK
+152 AYRQIMDGVKSIK
-165 SQPNILAL
+165 SNPNILAL

-183 DIADQLKIP
+183 DIAEQLQIP
-192 AENYV
+192 NKNYV

-222 DYIKKHPNQSGIVYA
+222 EYIKKHPNESGIIYA
-237 STRKNVEELT
+237 STRKHVEELT

-264 SNKERADVQDAFQFD
+264 SNEERSDVQDAFQFD

-323 DGEPCE
+323 DGERCE

-349 DLDDEYQKIQY
+349 DLADEYQKIQY
-360 QKLAAITKYVNT
+360 QKLAMITKYVNT

-381 RYFGQTCSPCG
+381 SYFGQSCDPCG

-405 ITAESKK
+405 ITSESKS

-421 GRFGKNV
+421 GRFGKTV
-428 VADVVTGANNQR
+428 VADVVSGANNQR
-440 MREIRA
+440 MREIDA
-446 SNFKNYGS
+446 AHLKHYGS
-454 LKLGKRAALDLI
+454 LKIGKSRVIDLI
-466 NYLISHNYLELTDTQ
+466 NYLISHNYLQLTDSQ

-492 DVLDDK
+492 DVLDNK
-498 KQVSQKISKNIIK
+498 KHVTQKISKKIEK
-511 SIQLT
+511 LSQT
-516 NQISE
+516 YNQIS
-521 KENNLFLRL
+521 KEENDLFVRL
-530 KETRLE
+530 KEVRLD

-548 FSDKSLRDMALQKP
+548 FSDKSLREMALQKP
-562 KTKTDFL
+562 KTQAEFL

-578 LKAYGQIMLDTIR
+578 LKSYGQIMLAAI
-591 KYLKEEID
+591 KNYLKEDAD

>member
-1 MKSSIEVLKNV
+1 MKSLQVLKDV
-12 FGYTTFRPGQER
+12 FGYTTFRPGQEK
-24 VIEQV
+24 VIDLV
-29 LKGRNVLAVMP
+29 LKGENVLAVMP

-50 IPALVNPGVTLVISP
+50 ISALVNTGLTLVISP

-99 LRQAY
+99 LRQTY
-104 EGKIKLLYITPERL
+104 EGKIKLLYVTPERL

-125 QLNFLNISLVAVD
+125 QLNFLDISLVAVD

-152 AYRQIMEGVKSIK
+152 AYRQIMDGVKSIK
-165 SQPNILAL
+165 SNPNILAL

-183 DIADQLKIP
+183 DIAEQLQIP
-192 AENYV
+192 NKNYV

-222 DYIKKHPNQSGIVYA
+222 DYIKKHPNESGIIYA
-237 STRKNVEELT
+237 STRKHVEELT

-264 SNKERADVQDAFQFD
+264 SNEERSDVQDAFQFD

-323 DGEPCE
+323 DGERCE

-349 DLDDEYQKIQY
+349 DLADEYQKIQY
-360 QKLAAITKYVNT
+360 QKLAMITKYVNT

-381 RYFGQTCSPCG
+381 SYFGQRCDPCG
-392 KCSNCLGTFIEKD
+392 KCSNCLGSFIEKD
-405 ITAESKK
+405 ITSESKS

-421 GRFGKNV
+421 GRFGKTV
-428 VADVVTGANNQR
+428 VADVVPGANNQR
-440 MREIRA
+440 MREIDAAHLRH
-446 SNFKNYGS
+446 YGS
-454 LKLGKRAALDLI
+454 LKIGKSRVINLI
-466 NYLISHNYLELTDTQ
+466 NYLISHNYLQLTDSQ

-492 DVLDDK
+492 DVLDNK
-498 KQVSQKISKNIIK
+498 KRVTQKISKKIEK
-511 SIQLT
+511 LSQT
-516 NQISE
+516 YNQIP
-521 KENNLFLRL
+521 KEENDLFVRL
-530 KETRLE
+530 KEVRLD

-548 FSDKSLRDMALQKP
+548 FSDKSLREMALQKP
-562 KTKTDFL
+562 KTQAEFL

-578 LKAYGQIMLDTIR
+578 LKSYGQIMLAAI
-591 KYLKEEID
+591 KNYLKEDAD

>member
-1 MKSSIEVLKNV
+1 MKSLQVLKDV
-12 FGYTTFRPGQER
+12 FGYTTFRPGQEK
-24 VIEQV
+24 VIDLV
-29 LKGRNVLAVMP
+29 LKGENVLAVMP

-50 IPALVNPGVTLVISP
+50 IPALVNSGLTLVISP

-104 EGKIKLLYITPERL
+104 EGKIKLLYVTPERL

-125 QLNFLNISLVAVD
+125 QLNFLDISLVAVD

-152 AYRQIMEGVKSIK
+152 AYRQIMDGVKSIK
-165 SQPNILAL
+165 SNPNILAL

-183 DIADQLKIP
+183 DIAEQLQIP
-192 AENYV
+192 NKNYV

-222 DYIKKHPNQSGIVYA
+222 DYIKKHPNESGIIYA
-237 STRKNVEELT
+237 STRKHVEELT

-264 SNKERADVQDAFQFD
+264 SNEERSDVQDAFQFD
-279 KVQVIVATNAFGM
+279 KVQVIVATNAFGV

-323 DGEPCE
+323 DGERCE
-329 GILIYHPKDIRL
+329 GIMIYHPKDIRL

-349 DLDDEYQKIQY
+349 DLADEYQKIQY
-360 QKLAAITKYVNT
+360 QKLAMITKYVNT

-381 RYFGQTCSPCG
+381 SYFGQRCEPCG

-405 ITAESKK
+405 ITSESKS

-421 GRFGKNV
+421 GRFGKTV
-428 VADVVTGANNQR
+428 VADVVSGANNQR
-440 MREIRA
+440 MREIDAAHLRH
-446 SNFKNYGS
+446 YGS
-454 LKLGKRAALDLI
+454 LKIGKSRVINLI
-466 NYLISHNYLELTDTQ
+466 NYLISHNYLQLTDSQ

-492 DVLDDK
+492 DVLDNK
-498 KQVSQKISKNIIK
+498 KRLTQKISKKIEK
-511 SIQLT
+511 LSQT
-516 NQISE
+516 YNQIP
-521 KENNLFLRL
+521 KEENDLFVRL
-530 KETRLE
+530 KEVRLD

-548 FSDKSLRDMALQKP
+548 FSDKSLREMALQKP
-562 KTKTDFL
+562 KTQAEFL

-578 LKAYGQIMLDTIR
+578 LKSYGQIMLAAI
-591 KYLKEEID
+591 KNYLKEDAD

>member
-1 MKSSIEVLKNV
+1 MKSLQVLKDV
-12 FGYTTFRPGQER
+12 FGYTTFRPGQEK
-24 VIEQV
+24 VIDLV
-29 LKGRNVLAVMP
+29 LKGENVLAVMP

-50 IPALVNPGVTLVISP
+50 IPALVNSGLTLVISP

-104 EGKIKLLYITPERL
+104 EGKIKLLYVTPERL

-125 QLNFLNISLVAVD
+125 QLNFLDISLVAVD

-152 AYRQIMEGVKSIK
+152 AYRQIMDGVKSIK
-165 SQPNILAL
+165 SNPNILAL

-183 DIADQLKIP
+183 DIAEQLKIP
-192 AENYV
+192 NKNYV

-222 DYIKKHPNQSGIVYA
+222 DYIKKHPNESGIIYA
-237 STRKNVEELT
+237 STRKHVEELT

-264 SNKERADVQDAFQFD
+264 SNEERSDVQDAFQFD

-323 DGEPCE
+323 DGERCE
-329 GILIYHPKDIRL
+329 GIMIYHPKDIRL

-349 DLDDEYQKIQY
+349 DLADEYQKIQY
-360 QKLAAITKYVNT
+360 QKLAMITKYVNT

-381 RYFGQTCSPCG
+381 SYFGQRCEPCG

-405 ITAESKK
+405 ITSESKS

-421 GRFGKNV
+421 GRFGKTV
-428 VADVVTGANNQR
+428 VADVVSGANNQR
-440 MREIRA
+440 MREIDAAHLRH
-446 SNFKNYGS
+446 YGS
-454 LKLGKRAALDLI
+454 LKIGKSRVINLI
-466 NYLISHNYLELTDTQ
+466 NYLISHNYLQLTDSQ

-492 DVLDDK
+492 DVLDNK
-498 KQVSQKISKNIIK
+498 KRVTQKISKKIEK
-511 SIQLT
+511 LSQT
-516 NQISE
+516 YNQIP
-521 KENNLFLRL
+521 KEENDLFVRL
-530 KETRLE
+530 KEVRLD

-548 FSDKSLRDMALQKP
+548 FSDKSLREMALQKP
-562 KTKTDFL
+562 KTQAEFL

-578 LKAYGQIMLDTIR
+578 LKSYGQIMLAAI
-591 KYLKEEID
+591 KNYLKEDAD

>member
-1 MKSSIEVLKNV
+1 MKSLQVLKDV
-12 FGYTTFRPGQER
+12 FGYTTFRPGQEK
-24 VIEQV
+24 VIDLV
-29 LKGRNVLAVMP
+29 LKGENVLAVMP

-50 IPALVNPGVTLVISP
+50 IPALVNSGLTLVISP

-104 EGKIKLLYITPERL
+104 EGKIKLLYVTPERL

-125 QLNFLNISLVAVD
+125 QLNFLDISLVAVD

-152 AYRQIMEGVKSIK
+152 AYRQIMDGVKSIK
-165 SQPNILAL
+165 SNPNILAL

-183 DIADQLKIP
+183 DIAEQLQIP
-192 AENYV
+192 NKNYV

-222 DYIKKHPNQSGIVYA
+222 DYIKKHPNESGIIYA
-237 STRKNVEELT
+237 STRKHVEELT

-264 SNKERADVQDAFQFD
+264 SNEERSDVQDAFQFD

-323 DGEPCE
+323 DGERCE

-349 DLDDEYQKIQY
+349 DLADEYQKIQY
-360 QKLAAITKYVNT
+360 QKLAMITKYVNT

-381 RYFGQTCSPCG
+381 SYFGQRCDPCG
-392 KCSNCLGTFIEKD
+392 KCSNCLGSFIEKD
-405 ITAESKK
+405 ITSESKS

-421 GRFGKNV
+421 GRFGKTV
-428 VADVVTGANNQR
+428 VADVVSGANNQR
-440 MREIRA
+440 MREIDAAHLRH
-446 SNFKNYGS
+446 YGS
-454 LKLGKRAALDLI
+454 LKIGKSRVINLI
-466 NYLISHNYLELTDTQ
+466 NYLISHNYLQLTDSQ

-492 DVLDDK
+492 DVLDNK
-498 KQVSQKISKNIIK
+498 KRVTQKISKKIEK
-511 SIQLT
+511 LSQT
-516 NQISE
+516 YNQIP
-521 KENNLFLRL
+521 KEENDLFVRL
-530 KETRLE
+530 KEDRLD

-548 FSDKSLRDMALQKP
+548 FSDKSLREMALQKP
-562 KTKTDFL
+562 KTKAEFL

-578 LKAYGQIMLDTIR
+578 LKSYGQIMLAAI
-591 KYLKEEID
+591 KNYLKEDAD

>member
-1 MKSSIEVLKNV
+1 MKSLQVLKDV
-12 FGYTTFRPGQER
+12 FGYTTFRPGQEK
-24 VIEQV
+24 VIDLV
-29 LKGRNVLAVMP
+29 LKGENVLAVMP

-50 IPALVNPGVTLVISP
+50 IPALVNSGLTLVISP

-104 EGKIKLLYITPERL
+104 EGKIKLLYVTPERL

-125 QLNFLNISLVAVD
+125 QLNFLDISLVAVD

-152 AYRQIMEGVKSIK
+152 AYRQIMDGVKSIK
-165 SQPNILAL
+165 SNPNILAL

-183 DIADQLKIP
+183 DISEQLQIP
-192 AENYV
+192 NKNYV

-222 DYIKKHPNQSGIVYA
+222 DYIKKHPNESGIIYA
-237 STRKNVEELT
+237 STRKHVEELT

-264 SNKERADVQDAFQFD
+264 SNEERSDVQDAFQFD

-323 DGEPCE
+323 DGERCE
-329 GILIYHPKDIRL
+329 SILIYHPKDIRL

-349 DLDDEYQKIQY
+349 DLADEYQKIQY
-360 QKLAAITKYVNT
+360 QKLAMITKYVNT

-381 RYFGQTCSPCG
+381 SYFGQRCEPCG

-405 ITAESKK
+405 ITSESKN
-412 IISTIYELD
+412 IIATIYELD
-421 GRFGKNV
+421 GRFGKTV
-428 VADVVTGANNQR
+428 VADVVSGANNQR
-440 MREIRA
+440 MREIDAAHLRH
-446 SNFKNYGS
+446 YGS
-454 LKLGKRAALDLI
+454 LKIGKSRVINLI
-466 NYLISHNYLELTDTQ
+466 NYLISHNYLQLTDSQ

-492 DVLDDK
+492 DVLDNK
-498 KQVSQKISKNIIK
+498 KRVTKKISKKIEK
-511 SIQLT
+511 LSQT
-516 NQISE
+516 YNQIP
-521 KENNLFLRL
+521 KEENDLFVRL
-530 KETRLE
+530 KEVRSD

-548 FSDKSLRDMALQKP
+548 FSDKSLREMALQKP
-562 KTKTDFL
+562 KTQAEFL

-578 LKAYGQIMLDTIR
+578 LKSYGQIMLAAI
-591 KYLKEEID
+591 KNYLKEDAD

>member
-1 MKSSIEVLKNV
+1 MKSLQVLKDV
-12 FGYTTFRPGQER
+12 FGYTTFRPGQEK
-24 VIEQV
+24 VIDLV
-29 LKGRNVLAVMP
+29 LKGENVLAVMP

-50 IPALVNPGVTLVISP
+50 IPALVNTGLTLVISP

-104 EGKIKLLYITPERL
+104 EGKIKLLYVTPERL

-125 QLNFLNISLVAVD
+125 QLNFLDISLVAVD

-152 AYRQIMEGVKSIK
+152 AYRQIMDGVKSIK
-165 SQPNILAL
+165 SNPNILAL

-183 DIADQLKIP
+183 DIAEQLQIP
-192 AENYV
+192 NKNYV

-222 DYIKKHPNQSGIVYA
+222 DYIKKHPNESGIIYA
-237 STRKNVEELT
+237 STRKHVEELT

-264 SNKERADVQDAFQFD
+264 SNEERSDVQDAFQFD

-323 DGEPCE
+323 DGERCE

-349 DLDDEYQKIQY
+349 DLADEYQKIQY
-360 QKLAAITKYVNT
+360 QKLAMITKYVNT

-381 RYFGQTCSPCG
+381 SYFGQRCDPCG
-392 KCSNCLGTFIEKD
+392 KCSNCLGSFIEKD
-405 ITAESKK
+405 ITSESKS
-412 IISTIYELD
+412 IIATIYELD
-421 GRFGKNV
+421 GRFGKTV
-428 VADVVTGANNQR
+428 VADVVSGANNQR
-440 MREIRA
+440 MREIDAAHLRH
-446 SNFKNYGS
+446 YGS
-454 LKLGKRAALDLI
+454 LKIGKVINLI
-466 NYLISHNYLELTDTQ
+466 NYLISHNYLQLTDSQ

-492 DVLDDK
+492 DVLDNK
-498 KQVSQKISKNIIK
+498 KRVTQKISKKIEK
-511 SIQLT
+511 LSQT
-516 NQISE
+516 YNQIP
-521 KENNLFLRL
+521 KEENDLFVRL
-530 KETRLE
+530 KEVRLD

-548 FSDKSLRDMALQKP
+548 FSDKSLREMALQKP
-562 KTKTDFL
+562 KTQAEFL

-578 LKAYGQIMLDTIR
+578 LKSYGQIMLAAI
-591 KYLKEEID
+591 KNYLKEDAD

>member
-1 MKSSIEVLKNV
+1 MKSLQVLKDV
-12 FGYTTFRPGQER
+12 FGYTTFRPGQEK
-24 VIEQV
+24 VIDLV
-29 LKGRNVLAVMP
+29 LKGENVLAVMP

-50 IPALVNPGVTLVISP
+50 IPALVNSGLTLVISP

-104 EGKIKLLYITPERL
+104 EGKIKLLYVTPERL

-125 QLNFLNISLVAVD
+125 QLNFLDISLVAVD

-152 AYRQIMEGVKSIK
+152 AYRQIMDGVKSIK
-165 SQPNILAL
+165 SNPNILAL

-183 DIADQLKIP
+183 DIAEQLQIP
-192 AENYV
+192 NKNYV

-222 DYIKKHPNQSGIVYA
+222 DYIKKHPNESGIIYA
-237 STRKNVEELT
+237 STRKHVEELT

-264 SNKERADVQDAFQFD
+264 SNEERSDVQDAFQFD

-323 DGEPCE
+323 DGERCE
-329 GILIYHPKDIRL
+329 GIMIYHPKDIRL

-349 DLDDEYQKIQY
+349 DLADEYQKIQY
-360 QKLAAITKYVNT
+360 QKLAMITKYVNT

-381 RYFGQTCSPCG
+381 SYFGQRCELCG

-405 ITAESKK
+405 ITSESKS

-421 GRFGKNV
+421 GRFGKTV
-428 VADVVTGANNQR
+428 VADVVSGANNQR
-440 MREIRA
+440 MREIDAAHLRH
-446 SNFKNYGS
+446 YGS
-454 LKLGKRAALDLI
+454 LKIGKSRVINLI
-466 NYLISHNYLELTDTQ
+466 NYLISHNYLQLTDSQ

-492 DVLDDK
+492 DVLDNK
-498 KQVSQKISKNIIK
+498 KRVTQKISKKIEK
-511 SIQLT
+511 LSQT
-516 NQISE
+516 YNQIP
-521 KENNLFLRL
+521 KEENDLFVRL
-530 KETRLE
+530 KEVRLD

-548 FSDKSLRDMALQKP
+548 FSDKSLREMALQKP
-562 KTKTDFL
+562 KTQAEFL

-578 LKAYGQIMLDTIR
+578 LKSYGQIMLAAI
-591 KYLKEEID
+591 KNYLKEDAD

>member
-1 MKSSIEVLKNV
+1 MKSLQVLKDV
-12 FGYTTFRPGQER
+12 FGYTTFRPGQEK
-24 VIEQV
+24 VIDLV
-29 LKGRNVLAVMP
+29 LKGKNVLAVMP

-50 IPALVNPGVTLVISP
+50 IPALVNSGLTLVISP

-76 LKQNGI
+76 LKQNGF

-104 EGKIKLLYITPERL
+104 EGKIKLLYVTPERL

-125 QLNFLNISLVAVD
+125 QLNFLDISLVAVD

-152 AYRQIMEGVKSIK
+152 AYRQIMDGVKSIK
-165 SQPNILAL
+165 SNPNILAL

-183 DIADQLKIP
+183 DIAEQLQIP
-192 AENYV
+192 NKNYV

-222 DYIKKHPNQSGIVYA
+222 DYIKKHPNESGIIYA
-237 STRKNVEELT
+237 STRKHVEELT

-264 SNKERADVQDAFQFD
+264 SNEERSDVQDAFQFD

-323 DGEPCE
+323 DGERCE

-349 DLDDEYQKIQY
+349 DLADEYQKIQY
-360 QKLAAITKYVNT
+360 QKLAMITKYVNT

-381 RYFGQTCSPCG
+381 SYFGQRCDPCG
-392 KCSNCLGTFIEKD
+392 KCSNCLGSFIEKD
-405 ITAESKK
+405 ITSESKS
-412 IISTIYELD
+412 IIATIYELD
-421 GRFGKNV
+421 GRFGKTV
-428 VADVVTGANNQR
+428 VADVVSGANNQR
-440 MREIRA
+440 MREIDAAHLRH
-446 SNFKNYGS
+446 YGS
-454 LKLGKRAALDLI
+454 LKIGKSRVINLI
-466 NYLISHNYLELTDTQ
+466 NYLISHNYLQLTDSQ

-492 DVLDDK
+492 DVLDNK
-498 KQVSQKISKNIIK
+498 KRVTQKISKKIEK
-511 SIQLT
+511 LSQT
-516 NQISE
+516 YNQIP
-521 KENNLFLRL
+521 KEENDLFVRL
-530 KETRLE
+530 KEVRLD

-548 FSDKSLRDMALQKP
+548 FSDKSLREMALQKP
-562 KTKTDFL
+562 KTQAEFL

-578 LKAYGQIMLDTIR
+578 LKSYGQIMLAAI
-591 KYLKEEID
+591 KNYLKEDAD

>member
-1 MKSSIEVLKNV
+1 MKSLQVLKDV
-12 FGYTTFRPGQER
+12 FGYTTFRPGQEK
-24 VIEQV
+24 VIDLV
-29 LKGRNVLAVMP
+29 LKGENVLAVMP

-50 IPALVNPGVTLVISP
+50 IPALVNSGLTLVISP

-104 EGKIKLLYITPERL
+104 EGKIKLLYVTPERL
-118 AMDYFRY
+118 TMDYFRY
-125 QLNFLNISLVAVD
+125 QLNFLDISLVAVD

-152 AYRQIMEGVKSIK
+152 AYRQIMDGVKSIK
-165 SQPNILAL
+165 SNPNILAL

-183 DIADQLKIP
+183 DIAEQLQIP
-192 AENYV
+192 NKNYV

-222 DYIKKHPNQSGIVYA
+222 DYIKKHPNESGIIYA
-237 STRKNVEELT
+237 STRKHVEELT

-264 SNKERADVQDAFQFD
+264 SNEERSDVQDAFQFD

-323 DGEPCE
+323 DGERCE
-329 GILIYHPKDIRL
+329 GIMIYHPKDIRL
-341 YRWFIEQS
+341 YRCFIEQS
-349 DLDDEYQKIQY
+349 DLADEYQKIQY
-360 QKLAAITKYVNT
+360 QKLAMITKYVNT

-381 RYFGQTCSPCG
+381 SYFGQRCEPCG

-405 ITAESKK
+405 ITSESKS

-421 GRFGKNV
+421 GRFGKTV
-428 VADVVTGANNQR
+428 VADVVLGANNQR
-440 MREIRA
+440 MREIDAAHLRH
-446 SNFKNYGS
+446 YGS
-454 LKLGKRAALDLI
+454 LKIGKSRVINLI
-466 NYLISHNYLELTDTQ
+466 NYLISHNYLQLTD
-481 YPVVHVTNLGW
+481 VTNLGW
-492 DVLDDK
+492 DVLDNK
-498 KQVSQKISKNIIK
+498 KRVTQKISKKIEK
-511 SIQLT
+511 LSQT
-516 NQISE
+516 YNQIP
-521 KENNLFLRL
+521 KEENDLFVRL
-530 KETRLE
+530 KEVRLD

-548 FSDKSLRDMALQKP
+548 FSDKSLREMALQKP
-562 KTKTDFL
+562 KTQAEFL

-578 LKAYGQIMLDTIR
+578 LKSYGQIMLAAI
-591 KYLKEEID
+591 KNYLKEDAD

>member
-1 MKSSIEVLKNV
+1 MKSLQVLKDV
-12 FGYTTFRPGQER
+12 FGYTTFRPGQEK
-24 VIEQV
+24 VIDLV
-29 LKGRNVLAVMP
+29 LKGENVLAVMP

-50 IPALVNPGVTLVISP
+50 IPALVNSGLTLVISP

-104 EGKIKLLYITPERL
+104 EGKIKLLYVTPERL

-125 QLNFLNISLVAVD
+125 QLNFLDISLVAVD

-152 AYRQIMEGVKSIK
+152 AYRQIMDGVKSIK
-165 SQPNILAL
+165 SNPNILAL

-183 DIADQLKIP
+183 DIAEQLQIP
-192 AENYV
+192 NKNYV

-222 DYIKKHPNQSGIVYA
+222 DYIKKHPNESGIIYA
-237 STRKNVEELT
+237 STRKHVEELT

-264 SNKERADVQDAFQFD
+264 SNEERSDVQDAFQFD
-279 KVQVIVATNAFGM
+279 KVQVIVATNAFGV

-323 DGEPCE
+323 DGERCE
-329 GILIYHPKDIRL
+329 GIMIYHPKDIRL

-349 DLDDEYQKIQY
+349 DLADEYQKIQY
-360 QKLAAITKYVNT
+360 QKLAMITKYVNT

-381 RYFGQTCSPCG
+381 SYFGQRCEPCG

-405 ITAESKK
+405 ITSESKS

-421 GRFGKNV
+421 GRFGKTV
-428 VADVVTGANNQR
+428 VADVVSGANNQR
-440 MREIRA
+440 MREIDAAHLRH
-446 SNFKNYGS
+446 YGS
-454 LKLGKRAALDLI
+454 LKIGKSRVINLI
-466 NYLISHNYLELTDTQ
+466 NYLISHNYLQLTDSQ

-492 DVLDDK
+492 DVLDNK
-498 KQVSQKISKNIIK
+498 KRVTQKISKKIEK
-511 SIQLT
+511 LSQT
-516 NQISE
+516 YNQIP
-521 KENNLFLRL
+521 KEENDLFVRL
-530 KETRLE
+530 KEVRLD

-548 FSDKSLRDMALQKP
+548 FSDKSLREMALQKP
-562 KTKTDFL
+562 KTQAEFL

-578 LKAYGQIMLDTIR
+578 LKSYGQIMLAAI
-591 KYLKEEID
+591 KNYLKEDAD

>member
-1 MKSSIEVLKNV
+1 MKSLQVLKDV
-12 FGYTTFRPGQER
+12 FGYTTFRPGQEK
-24 VIEQV
+24 VIDLV
-29 LKGRNVLAVMP
+29 LKGENVLAVMP

-50 IPALVNPGVTLVISP
+50 IPALVNTGLTLVISP

-104 EGKIKLLYITPERL
+104 EGKIKLLYVTPERL

-125 QLNFLNISLVAVD
+125 QLNFLDISLVAVD

-152 AYRQIMEGVKSIK
+152 AYRQIMDGVKSIK
-165 SQPNILAL
+165 SNPNILAL

-183 DIADQLKIP
+183 DIAEQLQIP
-192 AENYV
+192 NKNYV

-222 DYIKKHPNQSGIVYA
+222 DYIKKHPNESGIIYA
-237 STRKNVEELT
+237 STRKHVEELT
-247 DYLAQNGILT
+247 HYLAQNGILT

-264 SNKERADVQDAFQFD
+264 SNEERSDVQDAFQFD

-323 DGEPCE
+323 DGERCE

-349 DLDDEYQKIQY
+349 DLADEYQKIQY
-360 QKLAAITKYVNT
+360 QKLAMITKYVNT

-381 RYFGQTCSPCG
+381 SYFGQRCDPCG
-392 KCSNCLGTFIEKD
+392 KCSNCLGSFIEKD
-405 ITAESKK
+405 ITSESKS
-412 IISTIYELD
+412 IIATIYELD
-421 GRFGKNV
+421 GRFGKTV
-428 VADVVTGANNQR
+428 VADVVSGANNQR
-440 MREIRA
+440 MREIDAAHLRH
-446 SNFKNYGS
+446 YGS
-454 LKLGKRAALDLI
+454 LKIGKSRVINLI
-466 NYLISHNYLELTDTQ
+466 NYLISHNYLQLTDSQ

-492 DVLDDK
+492 DVLDNK
-498 KQVSQKISKNIIK
+498 KRVTQKISKKIEK
-511 SIQLT
+511 LSQT
-516 NQISE
+516 YNQIP
-521 KENNLFLRL
+521 KEENDLFVRL
-530 KETRLE
+530 KEVRLD

-548 FSDKSLRDMALQKP
+548 FSDKSLREMALQKP
-562 KTKTDFL
+562 KTKAEFL

-578 LKAYGQIMLDTIR
+578 LKSYGQIMLAAI
-591 KYLKEEID
+591 KNYLKEDAD